1 MIQYSGK
8 IIVISGPTA
17 SGKTDIAVKLA
28 KELNGYIING
38 DSRQVYKYLTIG
50 TSKPVEEIENSG
62 IRHFLYDIADPKD
75 NFTIYEYQ
83 SKVQKVLD
91 TEKGIPI
98 IVGGSG
104 LYIDSIVFNYDLKQ
118 NINNEDLS
126 SLSLE
131 ELQKKASKYIKY
143 MTESD
148 KKNRHRLIRA
158 IQRGG
163 LGRQSG
169 NELNNIYFVL
179 DIPMDNLIANIEN
192 RVNKM
197 FENGLLEENEKL
209 LSMGYTYKD
218 RGMRSIGYM
227 EFEPYFDG
235 LISIEYVKEE
245 IVKHTIDYA
254 KRQRTWFKRNRNA
267 IWVDNYED
275 ILYFASNFIR
285 GV

>member
-28 KELNGYIING
+28 KKINGYVING
-38 DSRQVYKYLTIG
+38 GSRQVYKYLTIG
-50 TSKPVEEIENSG
+50 TSKPIEEIENSG
-62 IRHFLYDIADPKD
+62 IRHFLYDIVDPKD

-148 KKNRHRLIRA
+148 KKNRHRLIRV

-169 NELNNIYFVL
+169 KALNNIYFVL
-179 DIPMDNLIANIEN
+179 DIPRDNLIANIEK
-192 RVNKM
+192 RVEKM
-197 FENGLLEENEKL
+197 FENGLLEENKKL

-218 RGMRSIGYM
+218 RGMKSIGYI
-227 EFEPYFDG
+227 EFEAYFDG